1 MILPISFRQG
11 EVLQLLNWV
20 RAGES
25 ASVVGVSGMG
35 KSNLFNYLL
44 DPAVQAACL
53 GPAASHY
60 LFLRINFHYG
70 PDFTERVI
78 YSLILEQLELIAD
91 SVQSYHEALLDAG
104 GDSLKV
110 QRYFR
115 LALRPVMAAP
125 ERKLVLLFD
134 QFDEVYQRADDR
146 LFACL
151 RGLRE
156 AYKYRLA
163 FLVFSR
169 DTLPALAENSPG
181 REEFYELLA
190 TNLLGLQPYNRDDS
204 LHLLQRLAD
213 RHHLPLPVPVAEQL
227 LTLTGGHA
235 GLLRAT
241 CLAVLQ
247 GGADPEGDLL
257 SQPAVGH
264 ECQKL
269 WHSLSLE
276 EQQTLANVAWNRP
289 AGEGLAQQRLQL
301 KGLLTTATNALF
313 SPLFGQFARNQEAAW
328 ERAIYLDERTRQ
340 VWVLGRPITR
350 LTSQEFKLFAALYA
364 RPGELLLKDELVDIG
379 WPTAHG
385 HVSDET
391 LTATMSRLRKKLEP
405 EPDKPRFL
413 ETVRGQGYLLKNSDL

>member
-25 ASVVGVSGMG
+25 ASIVGVSGMG

-60 LFLRINFHYG
+60 LFVRVNFHDG
-70 PDFTERVI
+70 PDFSDRTV
-78 YSLILEQLELIAD
+78 YSLILEQLEWRTEG
-91 SVQSYHEALLDAG
+91 VEPYHEALLDSG
-104 GDSLKV
+104 RDSLKV
-110 QRYFR
+110 QRYFK
-115 LALRPVMAAP
+115 LAIRPVMADP
-125 ERKLVLLFD
+125 QRHLVLLFD
-134 QFDEVYQRADDR
+134 QFDELYQQGEDR
-146 LFACL
+146 LFATL

-156 AYKYRLA
+156 SYKYRLS
-163 FLVFSR
+163 FLAFSR
-169 DTLPALAENSPG
+169 DSLPMLAEMSPG

-204 LHLLQRLAD
+204 LQLLQRLTS
-213 RHHLPLPVPVAEQL
+213 RHHLSVPPAVADQL
-227 LTLTGGHA
+227 FALSGGHA

-247 GGADPEGDLL
+247 GGAAPEGNLL
-257 SQPAVGH
+257 SQPAVSH

-276 EQQTLANVAWNRP
+276 EQQTLANIAWNRP

-301 KGLLTTATNALF
+301 KGLLTSSNTLF
-313 SPLFGQFARNQEAAW
+313 SPLFGQFARNQEATW
-328 ERAIYLDERTRQ
+328 ERAIYLDDRTRQ

-413 ETVRGQGYLLKNSDL
+413 ETVRGQGYLLNLNH